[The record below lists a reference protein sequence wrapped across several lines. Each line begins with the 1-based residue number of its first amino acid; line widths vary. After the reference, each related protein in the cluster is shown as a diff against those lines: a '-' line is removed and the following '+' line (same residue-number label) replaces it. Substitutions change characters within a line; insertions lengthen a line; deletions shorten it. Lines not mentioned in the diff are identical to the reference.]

1 MNAHM
6 ISFWG
11 CETNPYANPDTANNG
26 GGYSQPSGSIL
37 VALENGEYLTVTVD
51 DMSCG
56 DFGSRIGWTID
67 SSDSRRWGGCY
78 GTMDDAMVDNKWSKA
93 SLDSISGVYG
103 VNARAMLHDTLS
115 AAALAVTMNKRC
127 RPSKRVL

>member
-1 MNAHM
+1 MDARM

-26 GGYSQPSGSIL
+26 GGYSQPSGGIL

-56 DFGSRIGWTID
+56 DFGSRIGWTIGSTD
-67 SSDSRRWGGCY
+67 GRSWVGCS
-78 GTMDDAMVDNKWSKA
+78 GTMDDAMVDNDWTDE
-93 SLDSISGVYG
+93 SLDSVSGVYG
-103 VNARAMLHDTLS
+103 IDARAMLHD
-115 AAALAVTMNKRC
+115 AVLAVHIAA
-127 RPSKRVL
+127 

>member
-1 MNAHM
+1 MDARM

-11 CETNPYANPDTANNG
+11 CESNPNANPEMANNG
-26 GGYSQPSGSIL
+26 GGYSQPSGGML

-56 DFGSRIGWTID
+56 DFGSRVFWDVTSTDG
-67 SSDSRRWGGCY
+67 RRWGGCY
-78 GTMDDAMVDNKWSKA
+78 GTMDDAAIDWEWSEN

-103 VNARAMLHDTLS
+103 IDARAMIYDAVRAVHI
-115 AAALAVTMNKRC
+115 AA
-127 RPSKRVL
+127 

>member
-1 MNAHM
+1 MDARM

-11 CETNPYANPDTANNG
+11 CECNPAADPNTANNG
-26 GGYSQPSGSIL
+26 GGYSQPYGGIL

-67 SSDSRRWGGCY
+67 SSDSRRWCGCY
-78 GTMDDAMVDNKWSKA
+78 GTMDDDAMVDNEWTEE
-93 SLDSISGVYG
+93 SLDSVSGVYG
-103 VNARAMLHDTLS
+103 IDARAMLSD
-115 AAALAVTMNKRC
+115 AVLAVHIAA
-127 RPSKRVL
+127 

>member
-1 MNAHM
+1 MDARM

-26 GGYSQPSGSIL
+26 GGYSQPSGGIL
-37 VALENGEYLTVTVD
+37 IALESGEYLTVTVD

-56 DFGSRIGWTID
+56 DFGSRVFWDVTSTDG
-67 SSDSRRWGGCY
+67 RNWGGCY
-78 GTMDDAMVDNKWSKA
+78 GSMDDAAIDWEWSES

-103 VNARAMLHDTLS
+103 IDARAMLHD
-115 AAALAVTMNKRC
+115 AVLAVHIAA
-127 RPSKRVL
+127 